1 MLIPLQT
8 INLILSEA
16 IQAYME
22 PSIRQGSYTNVK
34 PKHLKIVLEKL
45 GRYVVDPN
53 KFTTEDAMRMNKR
66 KREAE
71 MVGRLVP
78 VSR

>member
-1 MLIPLQT
+1 M

-22 PSIRQGSYTNVK
+22 PSIRQGSYTHVK
-34 PKHLKIVLEKL
+34 PKNLKIVLEKL
-45 GRYVVDPN
+45 GRYVADPA
-53 KFTTEDAMRMNKR
+53 KFSTEDALRMNKR

-71 MVGRLVP
+71 MVGRLIP
-78 VSR
+78 PSR